1 MQISSKQKAK
11 STQDYRLTTQLRT
24 HIAACLDDFPRAS
37 ITTSTLRQA
46 AVAFTLVDALT
57 NDTACFLLTRRQQH
71 LGQHSGQYA
80 LPGGKTTLGE
90 SVTDCALREL
100 YEEIGIEVSSDD
112 VLGVLDDYA
121 TRSGFNITPVVVWA
135 GSNRELQPDANE
147 VAETFRIPLFE
158 LVDARIPILEQSAVG
173 DAPIISVPLA
183 TVGHEIYAPTA
194 AIIYQFREVVLF
206 QRNTRVA
213 HYDQPKFAWS

>member
-1 MQISSKQKAK
+1 MQYSRTQKAN
-11 STQDYRLTTQLRT
+11 STQKYQLNFQLRT
-24 HIAACLDDFPRAS
+24 RIVACLDGFPRATINKS
-37 ITTSTLRQA
+37 KLRQA
-46 AVAFTLVDALT
+46 AVAFTLVNALT
-57 NDTACFLLTRRQQH
+57 DDTACFLLTRRQQH
-71 LGQHSGQYA
+71 LNQHGGQYA
-80 LPGGKTTLGE
+80 LPGGKTMSEE

-100 YEEIGIEVSSDD
+100 HEEVGIEVSSDN

-135 GSNRELQPDANE
+135 GLNQELQPDANE
-147 VAETFRIPLFE
+147 VAETFRIPLAE
-158 LVDARIPILEQSAVG
+158 LIDTRIPILEPSAVG
-173 DAPIISVPLA
+173 NAPIISVPLA